1 MSENE
6 TNPVPENDQTA
17 PEDQTP
23 DVEGYGQPEPAQAS
37 DPPTPGGGGGF
48 ALSDPPTPG
57 GGGGNA

>member
-6 TNPVPENDQTA
+6 TNAELENEQPTQ
-17 PEDQTP
+17 ETETP
-23 DVEGYGQPEPAQAS
+23 DVESYSEQELASLNS

-48 ALSDPPTPG
+48 ISDPPTPG